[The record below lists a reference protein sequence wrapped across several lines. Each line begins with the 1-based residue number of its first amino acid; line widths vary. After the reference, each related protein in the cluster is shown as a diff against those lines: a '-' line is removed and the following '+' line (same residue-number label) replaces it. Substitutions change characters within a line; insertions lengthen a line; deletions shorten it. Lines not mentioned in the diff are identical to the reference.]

1 MKRLTAFILVALLG
15 WNIILTITLYQV
27 KEDAKETTPISDNTG
42 KNIKQ
47 ESVNVT
53 SDVTKVVEDSEN
65 KVVTVTAKARGQS
78 VGSGSGAIYKIE
90 DKTVFIIT
98 NNHVV
103 ADGDEAVVT
112 FANGKEQKVEI
123 VGKDE
128 LTDLALLKTKVD
140 FDAVAF
146 SMGDSSLVKKGEYVL
161 AMGSPLGI
169 EYQGSVS
176 GGLIS
181 GVNRR
186 MELDID
192 NNGVAD
198 WDVNVLQTDAAINPG
213 NSGGPLI
220 NMAGQLIGINSM
232 KISDESVE
240 GFGFALPINE
250 VLPIISQL
258 EKDGKVVRPILGI
271 SVQPISQ
278 LSTMDRAYLNIPAN
292 VKSGL
297 LIVKVAKNSPA
308 AKAGIETGDILLK
321 FDGTEVED
329 FKKFRQLLY
338 SKKVG
343 DEVRVT
349 YEHKNKEIEK
359 TITLK

>member
-1 MKRLTAFILVALLG
+1 MKRLTAFLLVALIG
-15 WNIILTITLYQV
+15 WNIVLTILYLQS
-27 KEDAKETTPISDNTG
+27 KENSTAAGAAQQTNQKV
-42 KNIKQ
+42 
-47 ESVNVT
+47 ESASVDIT
-53 SDVTKVVEDSEN
+53 SDVTELVAKSEN

-78 VGSGSGAIYKIE
+78 IDSGSGAVYKI
-90 DKTVFIIT
+90 DGKTVYIIT

-128 LTDLALLKTKVD
+128 LTDLALLKTEVD
-140 FDAVAF
+140 FKAEAF
-146 SMGDSSLVKKGEYVL
+146 VMGNSSLVKKGEYVI

-181 GVNRR
+181 GVDRR
-186 MELDID
+186 MEMDID

-220 NMAGQLIGINSM
+220 NMAGELIGINSM
-232 KISDESVE
+232 KITDTSVE

-250 VLPIISQL
+250 VLPIITEL
-258 EKDGKVVRPILGI
+258 ENNGKVVRPILGI
-271 SVQPISQ
+271 SVQPIEQ
-278 LSTMDRAYLNIPAN
+278 LSMLDKAYLGIDSK
-292 VKSGL
+292 VESGL
-297 LIVKVAKNSPA
+297 LIVKVASRTPA
-308 AKAGIETGDILLK
+308 AAAGIKEGDILVK
-321 FDGTEVED
+321 FDGKD
-329 FKKFRQLLY
+329 IKDYKQFRQYLY
-338 SKKVG
+338 SHKVKDKVSIVVNRNG
-343 DEVRVT
+343 
-349 YEHKNKEIEK
+349 KEIEK
-359 TITLK
+359 TVILE

>member
-1 MKRLTAFILVALLG
+1 MKRLTAFLLVALIG
-15 WNIILTITLYQV
+15 WNIVLTILYLQS
-27 KEDAKETTPISDNTG
+27 KENSTAAGAAQQTNQKV
-42 KNIKQ
+42 
-47 ESVNVT
+47 ESASVDIT
-53 SDVTKVVEDSEN
+53 SDVTELVAKSEN

-78 VGSGSGAIYKIE
+78 IDSGSGAVYKV
-90 DKTVFIIT
+90 DGKTVYIIT

-128 LTDLALLKTKVD
+128 LTDLALLKTEVD
-140 FDAVAF
+140 FKAEAF
-146 SMGDSSLVKKGEYVL
+146 VMGNSSLVKKGEYVI

-181 GVNRR
+181 GVDRR
-186 MELDID
+186 MEMDID

-220 NMAGQLIGINSM
+220 NMAGELIGINSM
-232 KISDESVE
+232 KITDTSVE

-250 VLPIISQL
+250 VLPIITEL
-258 EKDGKVVRPILGI
+258 ENNGKVVRPILGI
-271 SVQPISQ
+271 SVQPIEQ
-278 LSTMDRAYLNIPAN
+278 LSMLDKAYLGIDSK
-292 VKSGL
+292 VESGL
-297 LIVKVAKNSPA
+297 LIVKVASRTPA
-308 AKAGIETGDILLK
+308 AAAGIKEGDILVK
-321 FDGTEVED
+321 FDGKD
-329 FKKFRQLLY
+329 IKDYKQFRQYLY
-338 SKKVG
+338 SHKVKDKVSIVVNRNG
-343 DEVRVT
+343 
-349 YEHKNKEIEK
+349 KEIEK
-359 TITLK
+359 TVILE

>member
-1 MKRLTAFILVALLG
+1 MKRLTAFLLVALIG
-15 WNIILTITLYQV
+15 WNIVLTILYLQS
-27 KEDAKETTPISDNTG
+27 KENSTAAGAAQQTNQKV
-42 KNIKQ
+42 
-47 ESVNVT
+47 ESASVDIT
-53 SDVTKVVEDSEN
+53 SDVTELVAKSEN

-78 VGSGSGAIYKIE
+78 IDSGSGAVYKI
-90 DKTVFIIT
+90 DGKTVYIIT

-128 LTDLALLKTKVD
+128 LTDLALLKTAVD
-140 FDAVAF
+140 FKAEAF
-146 SMGDSSLVKKGEYVL
+146 VMGNSSLVKKGEYVI

-181 GVNRR
+181 GVDRR
-186 MELDID
+186 MEMDID

-220 NMAGQLIGINSM
+220 NMAGELIGINSM
-232 KISDESVE
+232 KITDTSVE

-250 VLPIISQL
+250 VLPIITEL
-258 EKDGKVVRPILGI
+258 ENNGKVVRPILGI
-271 SVQPISQ
+271 SVQPIEQ
-278 LSTMDRAYLNIPAN
+278 LSMLDKAYLGIDSK
-292 VKSGL
+292 VESGL
-297 LIVKVAKNSPA
+297 LIVKVASRTPA
-308 AKAGIETGDILLK
+308 AAAGIKEGDILVK
-321 FDGTEVED
+321 FDGKD
-329 FKKFRQLLY
+329 IKDYKQFRQYLY
-338 SKKVG
+338 SHKVKDKVSIVVNRNG
-343 DEVRVT
+343 
-349 YEHKNKEIEK
+349 KEIEK
-359 TITLK
+359 TVTLE

>member
-1 MKRLTAFILVALLG
+1 MKRLTAFLLVALIG
-15 WNIILTITLYQV
+15 WNIVLTILYLQS
-27 KEDAKETTPISDNTG
+27 KEDSTAAGAAQQTN
-42 KNIKQ
+42 Q
-47 ESVNVT
+47 RVESASVDIT
-53 SDVTKVVEDSEN
+53 SDVTELVAKSEN

-78 VGSGSGAIYKIE
+78 IDSGSGAVYKI
-90 DKTVFIIT
+90 DGKTVYIIT

-128 LTDLALLKTKVD
+128 LTDLALLKTEVD
-140 FDAVAF
+140 FKAEAF
-146 SMGDSSLVKKGEYVL
+146 VMGNSSLVKKGEYVI

-181 GVNRR
+181 GVDRR
-186 MELDID
+186 MEMDID

-220 NMAGQLIGINSM
+220 NMAGELIGINSM
-232 KISDESVE
+232 KITDTSVE

-250 VLPIISQL
+250 VLPIITEL
-258 EKDGKVVRPILGI
+258 ENNGKVVRPILGI
-271 SVQPISQ
+271 SVQPIEQ
-278 LSTMDRAYLNIPAN
+278 LSMLDKAYLGIDSK
-292 VKSGL
+292 VESGL
-297 LIVKVAKNSPA
+297 LIVKVASRTPA
-308 AKAGIETGDILLK
+308 AAAGIKEGDILVK
-321 FDGTEVED
+321 FDGKD
-329 FKKFRQLLY
+329 IKDYKQFRQYLY
-338 SKKVG
+338 SHKVKDKVSIVVNRNG
-343 DEVRVT
+343 
-349 YEHKNKEIEK
+349 KEIEK
-359 TITLK
+359 TVILE

>member
-1 MKRLTAFILVALLG
+1 MKRLTAFLLVALIG
-15 WNIILTITLYQV
+15 WNIVLTILYLQS
-27 KEDAKETTPISDNTG
+27 KENSTAAGAAQQTNQKV
-42 KNIKQ
+42 
-47 ESVNVT
+47 ESASVDIT
-53 SDVTKVVEDSEN
+53 SDVTELVAKSEN

-78 VGSGSGAIYKIE
+78 IDSGSGAVYKI
-90 DKTVFIIT
+90 DGKTVYIIT

-128 LTDLALLKTKVD
+128 LTDLALLKTEVD
-140 FDAVAF
+140 FKAEAF
-146 SMGDSSLVKKGEYVL
+146 VMGNSSLVKKGEYVI

-181 GVNRR
+181 GVDRR
-186 MELDID
+186 MEMDID

-220 NMAGQLIGINSM
+220 NMAGELIGINSM
-232 KISDESVE
+232 KITDTSVE

-250 VLPIISQL
+250 VLPIITEL
-258 EKDGKVVRPILGI
+258 ENNGKVVRPILGI
-271 SVQPISQ
+271 SVQPIEQ
-278 LSTMDRAYLNIPAN
+278 LSMLDKAYLGIDSK
-292 VKSGL
+292 VESGL
-297 LIVKVAKNSPA
+297 LIVKVSSRTPA
-308 AKAGIETGDILLK
+308 AAAGIKEGDILVK
-321 FDGTEVED
+321 FDGKD
-329 FKKFRQLLY
+329 IKDYKQFRQYLY
-338 SKKVG
+338 SHKVKDKVSIVVNRNG
-343 DEVRVT
+343 
-349 YEHKNKEIEK
+349 KEIEK
-359 TITLK
+359 TVILE

>member
-1 MKRLTAFILVALLG
+1 MKRLTAFLLVALIG
-15 WNIILTITLYQV
+15 WNIVLTILYLQS
-27 KEDAKETTPISDNTG
+27 KEDSTAAGAAQQTN
-42 KNIKQ
+42 Q
-47 ESVNVT
+47 RVESASVDIT
-53 SDVTKVVEDSEN
+53 SDVTELVAKSEN

-78 VGSGSGAIYKIE
+78 IDSGSGAVYKV
-90 DKTVFIIT
+90 DGKTVYIIT

-128 LTDLALLKTKVD
+128 LTDLALLKTEVD
-140 FDAVAF
+140 FKAEAF
-146 SMGDSSLVKKGEYVL
+146 VMGNSSLVKKGEYVI

-181 GVNRR
+181 GVDRR
-186 MELDID
+186 MEMDID

-220 NMAGQLIGINSM
+220 NMAGELIGINSM
-232 KISDESVE
+232 KITDTSVE

-250 VLPIISQL
+250 VLPIITEL
-258 EKDGKVVRPILGI
+258 ENNGKVVRPILGI
-271 SVQPISQ
+271 SVQPIEQ
-278 LSTMDRAYLNIPAN
+278 LSMLDKAYLGIDSK
-292 VKSGL
+292 VESGL
-297 LIVKVAKNSPA
+297 LIVKVASRTPA
-308 AKAGIETGDILLK
+308 AAAGIKEGDILVK
-321 FDGTEVED
+321 FDGKD
-329 FKKFRQLLY
+329 IKDYKQFRQYLY
-338 SKKVG
+338 SHKVKDKVSIVVNRNG
-343 DEVRVT
+343 
-349 YEHKNKEIEK
+349 KEIEK
-359 TITLK
+359 TVTLE

>member
-1 MKRLTAFILVALLG
+1 MKRLTAFLLVALIG
-15 WNIILTITLYQV
+15 WNIVLTILYLQS
-27 KEDAKETTPISDNTG
+27 KEDSTAAGAAQQTN
-42 KNIKQ
+42 Q
-47 ESVNVT
+47 RVESASVDIT
-53 SDVTKVVEDSEN
+53 SDVTELVAKSEN

-78 VGSGSGAIYKIE
+78 IDSGSGAVYKI
-90 DKTVFIIT
+90 DGKTVYIIT

-128 LTDLALLKTKVD
+128 LTDLALLKTAVD
-140 FDAVAF
+140 FKAEAF
-146 SMGDSSLVKKGEYVL
+146 VMGNSSLVKKGEYVI

-181 GVNRR
+181 GVDRR
-186 MELDID
+186 MEMDID

-220 NMAGQLIGINSM
+220 NMAGELIGINSM
-232 KISDESVE
+232 KITDTSVE

-250 VLPIISQL
+250 VLPIITEL
-258 EKDGKVVRPILGI
+258 ENNGKVVRPILGI
-271 SVQPISQ
+271 SVQPIEQ
-278 LSTMDRAYLNIPAN
+278 LSMLDKAYLGIDSK
-292 VKSGL
+292 VESGL
-297 LIVKVAKNSPA
+297 LIVKVASRTPA
-308 AKAGIETGDILLK
+308 AAAGIKEGDILVK
-321 FDGTEVED
+321 FDGKD
-329 FKKFRQLLY
+329 IKDYKQFRQYLY
-338 SKKVG
+338 SHKVKDKVSIVVNRNG
-343 DEVRVT
+343 
-349 YEHKNKEIEK
+349 KEIEK
-359 TITLK
+359 TVTLE

>member
-1 MKRLTAFILVALLG
+1 MKRLTAFLLVALIG
-15 WNIILTITLYQV
+15 WNIVLTILYLQS
-27 KEDAKETTPISDNTG
+27 KEDSTAAGAAQQTN
-42 KNIKQ
+42 Q
-47 ESVNVT
+47 RVESASVDIT
-53 SDVTKVVEDSEN
+53 SDVTELVAKSEN

-78 VGSGSGAIYKIE
+78 IDSGSGAVYKV
-90 DKTVFIIT
+90 DGKTVYIIT

-128 LTDLALLKTKVD
+128 LTDLALLKTEVD
-140 FDAVAF
+140 FKAEAF
-146 SMGDSSLVKKGEYVL
+146 VMGNSSLVKKGEYVI

-181 GVNRR
+181 GVDRR
-186 MELDID
+186 MEMDID

-220 NMAGQLIGINSM
+220 NMAGELIGINSM
-232 KISDESVE
+232 KITDTSVE

-250 VLPIISQL
+250 VLPIITEL
-258 EKDGKVVRPILGI
+258 ENNGKVVRPILGI
-271 SVQPISQ
+271 SVQPIEQ
-278 LSTMDRAYLNIPAN
+278 LSMLDKAYLGIDSK
-292 VKSGL
+292 VESGL
-297 LIVKVAKNSPA
+297 LIVKVASRTPA
-308 AKAGIETGDILLK
+308 AAAGIKEGDILVK
-321 FDGTEVED
+321 FDGKD
-329 FKKFRQLLY
+329 IKDYKQFRQYLY
-338 SKKVG
+338 SHKVKDKVSIVVNRNG
-343 DEVRVT
+343 
-349 YEHKNKEIEK
+349 KEIEK
-359 TITLK
+359 TVILE

>member
-1 MKRLTAFILVALLG
+1 MKRLTAFLLVALIG
-15 WNIILTITLYQV
+15 WNIVLTILYVQS
-27 KEDAKETTPISDNTG
+27 KEDSTAAGAAQQTNQKV
-42 KNIKQ
+42 
-47 ESVNVT
+47 ESASVDIT
-53 SDVTKVVEDSEN
+53 SDVTELVAKSEN

-78 VGSGSGAIYKIE
+78 IDSGSGAVYKI
-90 DKTVFIIT
+90 DGKTVYIIT

-128 LTDLALLKTKVD
+128 LTDLALLKTEVD
-140 FDAVAF
+140 FKAEAF
-146 SMGDSSLVKKGEYVL
+146 VMGNSSLVKKGEYVI

-181 GVNRR
+181 GVDRR
-186 MELDID
+186 MEMDID

-220 NMAGQLIGINSM
+220 NMAGELIGINSM
-232 KISDESVE
+232 KITDTSVE

-250 VLPIISQL
+250 VLPIITEL
-258 EKDGKVVRPILGI
+258 ENNGKVVRPILGI
-271 SVQPISQ
+271 SVQPIEQ
-278 LSTMDRAYLNIPAN
+278 LSMLDKAYLGIDSK
-292 VKSGL
+292 VESGL
-297 LIVKVAKNSPA
+297 LIVKVASRTPA
-308 AKAGIETGDILLK
+308 AAAGIKEGDILVK
-321 FDGTEVED
+321 FDGKD
-329 FKKFRQLLY
+329 IKDYKQFRQYLY
-338 SKKVG
+338 SHKVKDKVSIVVNRNG
-343 DEVRVT
+343 
-349 YEHKNKEIEK
+349 KEIEK
-359 TITLK
+359 TVILE

>member
-1 MKRLTAFILVALLG
+1 MKRLTAFLLVALIG
-15 WNIILTITLYQV
+15 WNIVLTILYLQS
-27 KEDAKETTPISDNTG
+27 KENSTAAGAAQQTNQKL
-42 KNIKQ
+42 
-47 ESVNVT
+47 ESASVDIT
-53 SDVTKVVEDSEN
+53 SDVTELVAKSEN

-78 VGSGSGAIYKIE
+78 IDSGSGAVYKI
-90 DKTVFIIT
+90 DGKMVYIIT

-128 LTDLALLKTKVD
+128 LTDLALLKTEVD
-140 FDAVAF
+140 FKAEAF
-146 SMGDSSLVKKGEYVL
+146 VMGNSSLVKKGEYVI

-181 GVNRR
+181 GVDRR
-186 MELDID
+186 MEMDID

-220 NMAGQLIGINSM
+220 NMAGELIGINSM
-232 KISDESVE
+232 KITDTSVE

-250 VLPIISQL
+250 VLPIITEL
-258 EKDGKVVRPILGI
+258 ENNGKVVRPILGI
-271 SVQPISQ
+271 SVQPIEQ
-278 LSTMDRAYLNIPAN
+278 LSMLDKAYLGIDSK
-292 VKSGL
+292 VESGL
-297 LIVKVAKNSPA
+297 LIVKVASRTPA
-308 AKAGIETGDILLK
+308 AAAGIKEGDILVK
-321 FDGTEVED
+321 FDGKD
-329 FKKFRQLLY
+329 IKDYKQFRQYLY
-338 SKKVG
+338 SHKVKDKVSIVVNRNG
-343 DEVRVT
+343 
-349 YEHKNKEIEK
+349 KEIEK
-359 TITLK
+359 TVTLE